1 MIKCLCFFL
10 LLHFSFS
17 LLAQEGSKNSSD
29 VTAKPSEDKASDSD
43 KTPEATAE
51 FSLKQEEYVLDYRN
65 RAGRNLIYDCQRDFY
80 ACVDDISSDNC
91 LKQRALAKKAKNYD
105 LSCAF
110 FKRFETKKECL
121 LQHYKMLDKKS
132 KPFCFRKRQ

>member
-1 MIKCLCFFL
+1 MTKTFVLFL
-10 LLHFSFS
+10 ALVFSVAAFS
-17 LLAQEGSKNSSD
+17 NISDTAAQ
-29 VTAKPSEDKASDSD
+29 PSEAEASGGE
-43 KTPEATAE
+43 KIPEATAE

-91 LKQRALAKKAKNYD
+91 LKQRTLAKKAKKYD
-105 LSCAF
+105 LACAF
-110 FKRFETKKECL
+110 FKRFDTKKACL
-121 LQHYKMLDKKS
+121 LQHYKMLEKKG

>member
-17 LLAQEGSKNSSD
+17 LLAEEGSKNSSD

>member
-29 VTAKPSEDKASDSD
+29 VTAKPSEDKASDGD

>member
-17 LLAQEGSKNSSD
+17 LLAEEGSKNSSD
-29 VTAKPSEDKASDSD
+29 VTAKPSEDKASDGG

>member
-29 VTAKPSEDKASDSD
+29 VTAKPSEDKASDGD

-51 FSLKQEEYVLDYRN
+51 FSLKQEEYVLDFRN

>member
-1 MIKCLCFFL
+1 MINILCFFL
-10 LLHFSFS
+10 LFSFS
-17 LLAQEGSKNSSD
+17 KAIFAEESAKNTSD
-29 VTAKPSEDKASDSD
+29 LTAKPSEAQASDGD

-91 LKQRALAKKAKNYD
+91 LKQRTLAKKAKNYD